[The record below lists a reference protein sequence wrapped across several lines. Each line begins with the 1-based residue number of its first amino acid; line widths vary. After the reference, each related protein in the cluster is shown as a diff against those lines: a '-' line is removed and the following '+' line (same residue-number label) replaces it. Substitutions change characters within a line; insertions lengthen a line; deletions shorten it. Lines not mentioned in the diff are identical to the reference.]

1 MEVNEIIEQVLNQL
15 DVICL
20 NGFDPLDEEERKELA
35 AEIVKA
41 LRKEFHI
48 VPYAGQ
54 LSFE

>member
-1 MEVNEIIEQVLNQL
+1 VKVEEIIEQVLI
-15 DVICL
+15 DAVCL
-20 NGFDPLDEEERKELA
+20 NGFDPFDEEERKELA

-54 LSFE
+54 ISFE

>member
-1 MEVNEIIEQVLNQL
+1 MEVNEIIEQVLI
-15 DVICL
+15 DAVCL
-20 NGFDPLDEEERKELA
+20 NGLGPPDEEERKELA

-54 LSFE
+54 VSFE